1 MNAPQASRFGVA
13 AGPVYLVCAIWA
25 VYLADFIIPGS
36 LNSWGIAPRTLRGLA
51 GIVSSNFL
59 HANFG
64 HIVSN
69 TVPLF
74 VLSLLLTLFHHRL
87 FVPVTVTVM
96 LVGGLLVWL
105 LGRSGNH
112 IGASMLIYGLAAFL
126 ISHGLLKKA
135 FIPALV
141 ALFVAVVYGWGLLGG
156 LLPHGFISWEG
167 HLFGAVGG
175 VVAARLPSITLLD
188 RT

>member
-1 MNAPQASRFGVA
+1 MNEPQASRFGVA
-13 AGPVYLVCAIWA
+13 AGPVYLVCAIWTI
-25 VYLADFIIPGS
+25 YLADFIIPGR
-36 LNSWGIAPRTLRGLA
+36 LNSWGIVPRTCGGLV

-74 VLSLLLTLFHHRL
+74 VLSLLLTIFYRRL
-87 FVPVTVTVM
+87 FASVIVTIIISS
-96 LVGGLLVWL
+96 GPLLWL
-105 LGRSGNH
+105 FGRSGNH

-126 ISHGLLKKA
+126 ISYGLLKKA
-135 FIPALV
+135 FVPVLV
-141 ALFVAVVYGWGLLGG
+141 ALFVAVVYGWGMLGG
-156 LLPHGFISWEG
+156 FIPRGCISFEG

-175 VVAARLPSITLLD
+175 VVAAYQFRNA
-188 RT
+188 